1 MLKRVLVFCAAGMV
15 VTSLAGRQF
24 QPLALGQEEVIV
36 GPNPDPAETDYR
48 IDVKNCTITWR
59 VSSSEPNR
67 GVIGQHSDC
76 ALSLGEQA
84 PLIAKLLGKVLETRE
99 AGQLHTL
106 FWGRLYPYGNPGN
119 PDATMAVRLALAAK
133 RSPQWD
139 SARGRP
145 RNGEV
150 DGWVGVNGWVRTLA
164 NDAAIYKELQR
175 VFAEAGLQLRLSSV
189 EKVLIFRAGEMP
201 FFETLRKS
209 GVRASDL
216 LPFDCL
222 TWFSVEPESFK

>member
-1 MLKRVLVFCAAGMV
+1 MV
-15 VTSLAGRQF
+15 TCGAGRQF
-24 QPLALGQEEVIV
+24 QPLALGQEEVRV
-36 GPNPDPAETDYR
+36 GQNREGETDYR
-48 IDVKNCTITWR
+48 IDVENCTITWS

-67 GVIGQHSDC
+67 GVIDQHSDC

-99 AGQLHTL
+99 AGQFHTL
-106 FWGRLYPYGNPGN
+106 SWGRLYPYGNAGK

-139 SARGRP
+139 SAKGRR

-150 DGWVGVNGWVRTLA
+150 DVNGWVRTLA
-164 NDAAIYKELQR
+164 NDAAIYKELQP
-175 VFAEAGLQLRLSSV
+175 VFAKAGLELRLSSV

-201 FFETLRKS
+201 FFEMLRKS

-222 TWFSVEPESFK
+222 MWFSVEPESFKR